1 MQVLAV
7 DCCRARMTSLAK
19 TRKKRMTKRR
29 KTMKRLRAMV
39 TRRRTRERASMRKSQ
54 RMRKILITMSPH
66 SITIV
71 ET

>member
-54 RMRKILITMSPH
+54 RMRKILITMSPR